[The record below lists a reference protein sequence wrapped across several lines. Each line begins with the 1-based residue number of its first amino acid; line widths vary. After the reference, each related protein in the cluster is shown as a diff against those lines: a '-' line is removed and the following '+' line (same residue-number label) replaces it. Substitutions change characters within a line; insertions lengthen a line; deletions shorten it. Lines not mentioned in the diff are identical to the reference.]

1 MGDLPAVISLVKSA
15 YAPRGP
21 CAGPL
26 LSADTPRRASRSGPA
41 VVLPL
46 RFCVAF
52 PLVFHTLSGYR
63 HLVWDFTQKGID
75 NSSADKSSKA
85 LFGGSFAL
93 SALLAAM

>member
-1 MGDLPAVISLVKSA
+1 M
-15 YAPRGP
+15 
-21 CAGPL
+21 
-26 LSADTPRRASRSGPA
+26 
-41 VVLPL
+41 
-46 RFCVAF
+46 
-52 PLVFHTLSGYR
+52 FHTLSGYR

>member
-1 MGDLPAVISLVKSA
+1 MLSLLVLTRSVLA
-15 YAPRGP
+15 F
-21 CAGPL
+21 C
-26 LSADTPRRASRSGPA
+26 SGPA
-41 VVLPL
+41 VVVPL

-75 NSSADKSSKA
+75 NASADKSSKA

-93 SALLAAM
+93 SALLSAM